1 MTGAGGRGA
10 PEALLLERYPALGG
24 LEPALRAQLLE
35 AALPVAFAA
44 GRVLFRVGQACEGL
58 LFVLEGSVRVALLG
72 EAGHEILLYRVGPGE
87 TCVLTTAC
95 LLGGRAYPAEGAVEE
110 PVRGLL
116 LPAPQVEAL
125 LEASTAFRRFA
136 LAQIGE
142 RLAHLLALVSEVAF
156 RRTDARLAAWLA
168 ERATRQGPTLKVTH
182 EGIAREL
189 GTARE
194 VVSRLLK
201 ELERQ
206 GLVRLGRGSVEVEP
220 GGLASLRR
228 LAGRDVAALGDEITD
243 GSRPQV

>member
-1 MTGAGGRGA
+1 MSALGGRGEPVA
-10 PEALLLERYPALGG
+10 ELLARYPGLAG
-24 LEPALRAQLLE
+24 LEPAIRARLLA
-35 AALPVAFAA
+35 AALPVGFAA
-44 GRVLFRVGQACEGL
+44 GRVLFRAGQACEGL
-58 LFVLEGSVRVALLG
+58 LLVLEGSVRVALRG

-95 LLGGRAYPAEGAVEE
+95 LLGGQAYPAEGVVEE

-116 LPAPQVEAL
+116 LPAAQLEAL
-125 LEASTAFRRFA
+125 LGASPAFRRFA

-142 RLAHLLALVSEVAF
+142 RLADLLALVSEVAF
-156 RRTDARLAAWLA
+156 RRTDARLAAWLG
-168 ERATRQGPTLKVTH
+168 ERAAHQGPTLKVTH

-206 GLVRLGRGSVEVEP
+206 GLVRVGRGTVEVEP
-220 GGLASLRR
+220 AGLARLRR
-228 LAGRDVAALGDEITD
+228 LAGRDVAALRDEVTD
-243 GSRPQV
+243 GSRSQG